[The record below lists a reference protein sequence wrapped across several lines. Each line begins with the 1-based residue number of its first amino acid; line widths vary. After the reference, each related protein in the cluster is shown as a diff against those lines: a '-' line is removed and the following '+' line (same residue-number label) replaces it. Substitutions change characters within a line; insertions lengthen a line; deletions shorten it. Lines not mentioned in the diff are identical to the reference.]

1 MKTVFKFLAIIAIV
15 SFGTLN
21 AKEPTNWMIG
31 IGGGY
36 GQTSISVEHS
46 HVIRN
51 PIWNWNASAAPGSNF
66 YYISQRW
73 AAQQNMSLSSWSGA
87 WEFLVGYK
95 HFVNDWLG
103 VRAYANIGVQHYKPS
118 LFESKTDPIGIIDYT
133 ANVDLLFDFY
143 ETEKWAIGMVA
154 GLGFGGTSFDKKAI
168 EKYMAVYDRATGRP
182 VGIAN
187 IQQHF
192 LNVNASVGL
201 RGVYFQK
208 IRKVKQR
215 VCDEFVEGKRT
226 CRVPVAYIGHN
237 FEINAKFPFMDYNA
251 TSDPDIIQVGVTS
264 KTGANGTT
272 TEEPIY
278 ASIPAYKVKNA
289 YRITFRYII
298 DF

>member
-1 MKTVFKFLAIIAIV
+1 MKNILKLITAIIAVV

-21 AKEPTNWMIG
+21 AKEPTNWMFG
-31 IGGGY
+31 VGAGV
-36 GQTSISVEHS
+36 GQTAISIEHS

-51 PIWNWNASAAPGSNF
+51 PIWTGQYQAPGNTWIG
-66 YYISQRW
+66 YGTLRW
-73 AAQQNMSLSSWSGA
+73 PAQQNMSLSSWAGA
-87 WEFLVGYK
+87 WEFLAGYK

-103 VRAYANIGVQHYKPS
+103 VRAYVNVGVQHYKPS
-118 LFESKTDPIGIIDYT
+118 LYESKTDPIGIVDYT

-168 EKYMAVYDRATGRP
+168 EKYMAIYDRATGIP
-182 VGIAN
+182 VGKAD

-192 LNVNASVGL
+192 LNINASVGL

-208 IRKVKQR
+208 VRRLSER
-215 VCDEFVEGKRT
+215 VCDENYVDGKRL
-226 CRVPVAYIGHN
+226 CRVPIHYIGHN
-237 FEINAKFPFMDYNA
+237 FEINAKFPFMSYDA
-251 TSDPDIIQVGVTS
+251 TGNPDILPVGD
-264 KTGANGTT
+264 KF
-272 TEEPIY
+272 
-278 ASIPAYKVKNA
+278 ASRPQYKVSNP